1 MLDASQFVSSTVH
14 EREVEL
20 ADGKKHTLHFREL
33 PYIEVSRY
41 QTGIQSDKESERA
54 AASAKLIAACLC
66 KPDGEDAITYDQAKR
81 LKPAVGT
88 AIFMAAVA
96 VNTVAKK
103 KPSDPEATSTSG
115 TS

>member
-1 MLDASQFVSSTVH
+1 MLDASQFVSATIH

-20 ADGKKHTLHFREL
+20 ADGKKHKLHFREL
-33 PYIEVSRY
+33 PYIDVSRY
-41 QTGIQSDKESERA
+41 QAGISSDDETERA

-66 KPDGEDAITYDQAKR
+66 KPDGSDAIAYEQASR
-81 LKPAVGT
+81 LRPAVGT

-103 KPSDPEATSTSG
+103 KPSEPEATNTSG